1 MFSQAFQN
9 HFVECCCFHVCSFF
23 FFSIAVFPVI
33 SVILYAGVLCV
44 VTQRSSP
51 SFTRP
56 HKGAWSDSGSFR
68 FCGRMCASVL
78 RGSGSTKGEILAPA
92 PSVPPPKKKCPRVS
106 KKLRHWRGTK
116 WSEVLAPSASHLKM
130 MGGGGMIGRCKEVVF
145 FALLVFIPT
154 FPNGFLKVQS

>member
-1 MFSQAFQN
+1 MFSQAFQK
-9 HFVECCCFHVCSFF
+9 HFCTMLLFSCLFIF
-23 FFSIAVFPVI
+23 FFSAVFPVI
-33 SVILYAGVLCV
+33 LYVGVLCV

-51 SFTRP
+51 SFTRR

-68 FCGRMCASVL
+68 FCGRMCIIL
-78 RGSGSTKGEILAPA
+78 RGSGSPKGEILAPA
-92 PSVPPPKKKCPRVS
+92 PSVPPPPPKKKCPRVS
-106 KKLRHWRGTK
+106 KKLRHRRGTK

-154 FPNGFLKVQS
+154 FPNSFLKVQS